1 MSRKKLRFQQLLKNP
16 EKGGEQVVSAVR
28 IDEAAE
34 FKVVLLPIE
43 KLKPHEKGSPLYL
56 EMLKKEILRDG
67 VLKHPIVADEKTN
80 VILDGMH
87 RWLALKSLGY
97 TQIPVLLVDAFQNP
111 QIRIGRRR
119 VHRYVSDSSV
129 RIKAEDVITAALSG
143 KLMEPRTTRHF
154 FPFLKPPKIDCPL
167 DSLGKDTPKDISK
180 YLAKMTP
187 EESRKAI
194 EGWLE
199 EISEELE
206 FLRKRIEEVEKEREE
221 FINRIKNLNST
232 NH

>member
-1 MSRKKLRFQQLLKNP
+1 M
-16 EKGGEQVVSAVR
+16 VSAFQT
-28 IDEAAE
+28 DKAAE
-34 FKVVLLPIE
+34 FRVVFLPIE

-56 EMLKKEILRDG
+56 EMLKREILRDG
-67 VLKHPIVADEKTN
+67 VLKYPIIADEKTK

-97 TQIPVLLVDAFQNP
+97 KQIPALLVDAFQNP

-119 VHRYVSDSSV
+119 IHRYISDSSV
-129 RIKAEDVITAALSG
+129 RIKAEDVIKAALSG

-154 FPFLKPPKIDCPL
+154 FPFLKPPRVDCPL
-167 DSLGKDTPKDISK
+167 DSLGKDAPQDVSN

-206 FLRKRIEEVEKEREE
+206 FLRRRIEEVKKEKEE
-221 FINRIKNLNST
+221 FINRIKSLNST
-232 NH
+232 NTNFSNSLLHATFTSKF